1 MVQHHFWISGFI
13 PPLALGL
20 TWSCAG
26 VLGIEDAQC
35 DVSYAVECARTGAS
49 TGLPPPGGSGG
60 ARGSGLGGSGLGGS
74 VAAGAGGVAMGTGSD
89 ELLCARYCDLVA
101 ANCSGA
107 NQQYAS
113 PAACLAVC
121 GLLDPGQPGDLSGNT
136 VSCRLRQAELAAS
149 TGEPANYCFSA
160 GPGGAG
166 SCGTDCEGYCSVM
179 SAQCEQLGPEEACLR
194 ACADVPDLSRPPQ
207 SIKYNTTQ
215 QSGNSLQCRLYH
227 VSAASLDPVIHCVH
241 AAGLAVCTAPP

>member
-1 MVQHHFWISGFI
+1 MALHHFCIAGFI
-13 PPLALGL
+13 PSLALGL

-35 DVSYAVECARTGAS
+35 DVSYAVECARTGGA
-49 TGLPPPGGSGG
+49 GVPAPGGSGG
-60 ARGSGLGGSGLGGS
+60 ARGSGLGGA
-74 VAAGAGGVAMGTGSD
+74 VASGAGGAAGSD

-101 ANCSGA
+101 ANCSGV

-113 PAACLAVC
+113 PAACRAVC
-121 GLLDPGQPGDLSGNT
+121 DLLDPGRPGDLSGNT

-149 TGEPANYCFSA
+149 TGEPLNYCFSA

-179 SAQCEQLGPEEACLR
+179 SAQCEQLGPEETCLR

-207 SIKYNTTQ
+207 SSKYNTTQ
-215 QSGNSLQCRLYH
+215 QTGNSLQCRLYH
-227 VSAASLDPVIHCVH
+227 VSAASLDPVIHCAH